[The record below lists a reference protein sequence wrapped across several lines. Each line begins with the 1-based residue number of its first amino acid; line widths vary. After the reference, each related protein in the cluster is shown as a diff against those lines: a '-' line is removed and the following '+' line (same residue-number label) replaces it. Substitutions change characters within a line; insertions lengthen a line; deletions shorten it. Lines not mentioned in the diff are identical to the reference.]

1 MGGARFSRLLLEREV
16 GDARLARNLE
26 AAQKLAA
33 PKSAHRGQGRGR
45 VVVDG
50 KADVGGARRHGSGS
64 VRGKVSLPDRY
75 ESYILQ
81 FEIQIGGP

>member
-1 MGGARFSRLLLEREV
+1 MGGARFSRLLLEGEV
-16 GDARLARNLE
+16 GDARLARNLQ

-33 PKSAHRGQGRGR
+33 PKRAQRGQGRGR

-64 VRGKVSLPDRY
+64 ARGKVPPRDRY
-75 ESYILQ
+75 ERC
-81 FEIQIGGP
+81 